1 VDDSSQLVAQFEK
14 NSKEEV
20 RVSIDDFRGR
30 KIINIRVYYRS
41 DSGQWLP
48 GKQGLAL
55 AVDRYRDL
63 ADAMLRLGEELQ
75 ARGLLPLPGN
85 RAQGATARDNTV
97 KAGDRTPGA
106 GA

>member
-1 VDDSSQLVAQFEK
+1 MDDSSQIIAQFEK
-14 NSKEEV
+14 NAKEEV

-41 DSGQWLP
+41 DGGQWLP

-63 ADAMLRLGEELQ
+63 ADAVLKLGEGLQ
-75 ARGLLPLPGN
+75 AQGLLPPSKGH
-85 RAQGATARDNTV
+85 GEDT
-97 KAGDRTPGA
+97 GGPDRTPKGGNRTSGA
-106 GA
+106 GV